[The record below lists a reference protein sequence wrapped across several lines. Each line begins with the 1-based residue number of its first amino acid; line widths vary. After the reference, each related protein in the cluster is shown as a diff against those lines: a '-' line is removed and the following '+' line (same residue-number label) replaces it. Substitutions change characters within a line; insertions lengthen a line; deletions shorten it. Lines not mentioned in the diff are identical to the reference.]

1 MNINATKTLDLASS
15 IGEGDIRCLLLR
27 RRQQNLE

>member
-1 MNINATKTLDLASS
+1 MNIHETKKLDLASS

-27 RRQQNLE
+27 RRQ